1 MMNLKEHAELMN
13 VCDEIRKYSCRLL
26 RSNEG
31 EVTDADVAAALMEI
45 QGRILDVLAKTTI
58 PELEGL

>member
-13 VCDEIRKYSCRLL
+13 VCDEIRKYSCR
-26 RSNEG
+26 
-31 EVTDADVAAALMEI
+31 VTDANVVAALMEI